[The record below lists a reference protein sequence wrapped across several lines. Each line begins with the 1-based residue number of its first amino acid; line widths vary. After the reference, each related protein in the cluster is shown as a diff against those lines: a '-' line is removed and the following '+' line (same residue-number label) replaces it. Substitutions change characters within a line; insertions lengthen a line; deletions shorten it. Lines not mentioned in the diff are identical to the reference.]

1 MTATMMQW
9 NCEGI
14 EPKVTKGDVLQY
26 IKESGATILVWQ
38 ETKLAH
44 NQNFKIKGFRSYLN
58 NLEVDNQNAHGG
70 VAIFVKNFASSY
82 RIKLNT
88 TLQAI
93 AVSVK
98 IQKRITICSIYLP
111 PNEEVQLA
119 QLQNLINQLPKPFL
133 LLGDFNAHHPMWH
146 DPRQTDARGR
156 TIVDLI
162 TENDVALLDKNKM
175 THIWKVDK
183 TMSHI
188 DLSICST
195 ELLPHYQ
202 WEVHEETL
210 NSDHFPILLKTSTPM
225 EELRP
230 EKWIPGKADWNK
242 FKEQTNTDRNIQ
254 EFNTVEEAANF
265 LESHIKEAA
274 SKTIPKTKGIMKT
287 KSPPWWNKWCRA
299 AVQKRKATFRRY
311 TRATNDRNYNSFS
324 KARAEA
330 KRQIK
335 FSKRSSWSNF
345 INSINHK
352 SKSRDLWKKIK
363 MLTNK
368 YTSETVNT
376 LIINDKEVK
385 ISNIPTSHKPQIIEK
400 LCSLGCIQTLKS
412 EEESPTTTTLHLR
425 FEEDEATKKATELDG
440 QKIQNHTLKAQL
452 IQQNNMGQ
460 PTVLDDP
467 KDIADCLGKR
477 YAFVSSTSSGDD
489 KFQQYKD
496 QAEKDKP
503 NFDTNTH
510 YNYNDDLTL
519 EEMLFCLN
527 LSKDSATGPDEICYS
542 MLKNLAPSGQKLLL
556 ELLNLIF
563 KKGEFPKS
571 WKEAYIIP
579 ILKEG
584 KDTKTTSSYRPIALT
599 SCICKL
605 LERILNRRLVWYLE
619 SKGLIDRCQNG
630 FRKGRNT
637 TDSLAALA
645 TDAHN
650 AFRRKQY
657 LLCVFFDLSKAYDT
671 CWKHLIMKQLH
682 KFGLRGR
689 LPKAIESYL
698 SDRRFKVRVGNTL
711 SDEYEQEMGVP
722 QGGVL
727 SCTLFNIAIN
737 TVTEI
742 IKGMVS
748 YSLYVDDKRIA
759 YASTDPQRCQEKI
772 QEVLDKLQRWTEVT
786 GFKFNTDKTE
796 WMIFVRN
803 KQKPKNITLK
813 LEGKLLKEV
822 QTKKFLGLIFDSKLS
837 WELHIDYIKGKC
849 LKAMNI
855 LYIISRGNKEID
867 CVTLLRIYR
876 AIVRSKLEYGAE
888 IYGTAPKY
896 ILEKLDT
903 IHHKGLRTCLGAYRS
918 SPIPNLYALTGE
930 MSLKHR
936 REMLQMFYYV
946 KMKQFL
952 PHELPVRLDDR
963 TLDDEYSRV
972 DSNKP
977 ISLGY
982 SARQSFT
989 KMNINLPHIT
999 LLKESNLGPWE
1010 TKSPKICTY
1019 LTKYEKASTPDE
1031 EFLHHFHEHRHN
1043 TNMEIYT
1050 DGSKDD
1056 KSVGS
1061 GVSIYYERNN
1071 NSIQRKLHSY
1081 GSIFTAELYAIKLA
1095 LIRLKTCHNITCTIY
1110 SDSLSAIQAIQ
1121 NQAKHRLVL
1130 EIRETIPQL
1139 IKRKIKVTL
1148 CWIPGHVGITGN
1160 EEADK
1165 LAKEATKL
1173 NIVSTQE
1180 LPPSDIKPMIKN
1192 TIRQRW
1198 KVEWEKET
1206 VKSKELF
1213 DSPLRHPLN
1222 LGLKRREATVITR
1235 LQIGHTRLTH
1245 THIFN
1250 RQRPENEEDDDEDR
1264 VIQDLRCEHCGGHY
1278 TVKHILVTC
1287 PGLHQQR
1294 QRFFDPQITPL
1305 KHLLTTTE
1313 GAHLIIKF
1321 TKTIGIFTQL

>member
-1 MTATMMQW
+1 MAATMMQW

-14 EPKVTKGDVLQY
+14 HAKFTKGDALQY
-26 IKESGATILVWQ
+26 IKESGAKILILA
-38 ETKLAH
+38 ETKLAY

-70 VAIFVKNFASSY
+70 VAIFGKNYASSY

-119 QLQNLINQLPKPFL
+119 QLQNLANQLPKPFL

-146 DPRQTDARGR
+146 DPRETDPRGR
-156 TIVDLI
+156 TIVDFI
-162 TENDVALLDKNKM
+162 TQNDVALLDKNKM

-225 EELRP
+225 DELRP
-230 EKWIPGKADWNK
+230 EKWILGKADWNK
-242 FKEQTNTDRNIQ
+242 YKEQTNTDQNIE
-254 EFNTVEEAANF
+254 EFSTVEEAASF
-265 LESHIKEAA
+265 LESHIKDAA
-274 SKTIPKTKGIMKT
+274 SKTIPKTKGVIKA

-311 TRATNDRNYNSFS
+311 TKTTNDRNYNFFS

-330 KRQIK
+330 KRQINY
-335 FSKRSSWSNF
+335 SKRMSWSNF

-352 SKSRDLWKKIK
+352 SKSRDVWKKIK
-363 MLTNK
+363 MLNNK
-368 YTSETVNT
+368 FTSQTINT

-385 ISNIPTSHKPQIIEK
+385 IPNIPINLKPQIIEDP
-400 LCSLGCIQTLKS
+400 CNLGCIQTLKS
-412 EEESPTTTTLHLR
+412 EEESPTTTTLYVR
-425 FEEDEATKKATELDG
+425 FEEDEATKKAIELDG
-440 QKIQNHTLKAQL
+440 QKVQNHTLKVQL
-452 IQQNNMGQ
+452 IQQDNMGQ

-467 KDIADCLGKR
+467 VDIANCLGKR
-477 YAFVSSTSSGDD
+477 FAFVSNKSSGDER
-489 KFQQYKD
+489 FQQYKN

-503 NFDTNTH
+503 NFNTNTRL
-510 YNYNDDLTL
+510 NYNDDLSL

-542 MLKNLAPSGQKLLL
+542 MLKNLAPSGQKILLN
-556 ELLNLIF
+556 LLNLIF
-563 KKGEFPKS
+563 KEGEFPKR

-584 KDTKTTSSYRPIALT
+584 KDSTTASNYRPIALT

-657 LLCVFFDLSKAYDT
+657 LLCVFFDLAKAYDT

-689 LPKAIESYL
+689 LPKAIESFL

-737 TVTEI
+737 TVTEV

-759 YASTDPQRCQEKI
+759 YASTDPGTCQTLI
-772 QEVLDKLQRWTEVT
+772 QKVLDKLQIWTLKT

-796 WMIFVRN
+796 WMVFYRN
-803 KQKPKNITLK
+803 KQKPQNITLK
-813 LEGKLLKEV
+813 LDGKTLKEV
-822 QTKKFLGLIFDSKLS
+822 ETKKFLGLIFDSKLT
-837 WELHIDYIKGKC
+837 WEIHIEYIKGKC
-849 LKAMNI
+849 LKAMNL
-855 LYIISRGNKEID
+855 LYMISRGNKETD

-876 AIVRSKLEYGAE
+876 ALVRSKLEYGAE
-888 IYGTAPKY
+888 VYGTAPISTLK
-896 ILEKLDT
+896 KLDPL
-903 IHHKGLRTCLGAYRS
+903 HHKGLRTCLGAYRS
-918 SPIPNLYALTGE
+918 SPIPSLHTLTGE
-930 MSLKHR
+930 MSLSHR
-936 REMLQMFYYV
+936 REMLQMFYYI

-952 PHELPVRLDDR
+952 PHELPVRLDDKS
-963 TLDDEYSRV
+963 LDGEYSRK
-972 DSNKP
+972 SNKP

-982 SARQSFT
+982 TARKLIT
-989 KMNINLPHIT
+989 KMNIDLPYIT
-999 LLKESNLGPWE
+999 LLKESTLGPWE
-1010 TKSPKICTY
+1010 TKPPEICTY
-1019 LTKYEKASTPDE
+1019 LTKYEKASTQAE
-1031 EFLHHFHEHRHN
+1031 EFIHHFHEHKHDAN
-1043 TNMEIYT
+1043 IEIYT
-1050 DGSKDD
+1050 DGSKND
-1056 KSVGS
+1056 KGVGA

-1071 NSIQRKLHSY
+1071 NSIRRKLHNY

-1095 LIRLKTCHNITCTIY
+1095 LLRLKTSYNLSCTIY

-1121 NQAKHRLVL
+1121 NQAKNRLIL
-1130 EIRETIPQL
+1130 EIREIIPQL
-1139 IKRKIKVTL
+1139 TKRKIKVTL
-1148 CWIPGHVGITGN
+1148 CWIPGHVGISGN

-1165 LAKEATKL
+1165 LAKEATNL
-1173 NIVSTQE
+1173 NSASTQE
-1180 LPPSDIKPMIKN
+1180 LPPSDIKPIIKQKL
-1192 TIRQRW
+1192 RQIW
-1198 KVEWEKET
+1198 KEEWENERS
-1206 VKSKELF
+1206 VKSKEIF
-1213 DSPLRHPLN
+1213 DSPLHHPLN
-1222 LGLKRREATVITR
+1222 LGIKRREANVITR

-1245 THIFN
+1245 THLYN

-1264 VIQDLRCEHCGGHY
+1264 EIQDLRCDHCGGHL
-1278 TVKHILVTC
+1278 TVKHILVLC
-1287 PGLHQQR
+1287 PGLNIQR
-1294 QRFFDPQITPL
+1294 RRFFNPQNTSL
-1305 KHLLTTTE
+1305 KHLLSTTE
-1313 GAHLIIKF
+1313 GAKITLEFLKFIGLIYK
-1321 TKTIGIFTQL
+1321 L